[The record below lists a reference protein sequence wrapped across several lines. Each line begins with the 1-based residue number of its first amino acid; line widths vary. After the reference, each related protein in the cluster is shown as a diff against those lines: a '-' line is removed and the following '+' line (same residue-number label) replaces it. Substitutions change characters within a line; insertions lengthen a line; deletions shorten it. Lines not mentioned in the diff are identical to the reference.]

1 MSYITAIG
9 GGAVIV
15 DKYLRAVEEAPVVR
29 YGTGDSSTAE
39 LGLEVAETTT
49 AGQCRPAVIGV
60 KCAA

>member
-1 MSYITAIG
+1 M
-9 GGAVIV
+9 IV